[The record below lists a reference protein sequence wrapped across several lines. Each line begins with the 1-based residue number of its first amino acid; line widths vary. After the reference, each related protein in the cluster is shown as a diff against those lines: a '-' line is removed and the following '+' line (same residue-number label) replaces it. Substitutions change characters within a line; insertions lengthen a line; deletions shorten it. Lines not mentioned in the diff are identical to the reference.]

1 MDGFASLLRSYGY
14 KRSTG
19 QEHICYVADFGRWLQ
34 RRNLSVADINQQ
46 LIDEFVRQRRQRNRR
61 GRGEATALQRLLAQ
75 LRGAG
80 IIPAPKQ
87 DIDQSPL
94 LRMGHA
100 FAQYLI
106 QERGLQRGTT
116 AYYLPHVRRFLTER
130 FGASPIRTEELRVTD
145 VTGFV
150 LRHARSASPG
160 NAKKMVAALRAFF
173 RFLRLRGELSTDLA
187 AVVPSVASWR
197 LAALPKSLE
206 PEQVE
211 SLLKHC
217 DRKAAIGKRDYA
229 VLLLL
234 ARLGLRAG
242 EVAALELDDIHW
254 EDGEIII
261 RTKGRRNSSLPIPP
275 DVGKAIVCYLRYGR
289 PVCGTR
295 QVFVRVRAPLRGLSS
310 TAISSI
316 VNSLLLRAG
325 LHPPRKGAHLLRHS
339 LANRMLRRGAS
350 LAEIGEI
357 LRHRQLDTTAIY
369 AKVDLDR
376 LRTLAQPW
384 PGGEV

>member
-14 KRSTG
+14 KRWTG
-19 QEHICYVADFGRWLQ
+19 RESIRHVADFGCWLQ

-46 LIDEFVRQRRQRNRR
+46 LIDEFVRQRRQRNRK
-61 GRGEATALQRLLAQ
+61 GRGEATALQRLLVQ

-87 DIDQSPL
+87 DVDQNPL
-94 LRMGHA
+94 LRMERA
-100 FAQYLI
+100 FARYLTK
-106 QERGLQRGTT
+106 ERGLQRATT
-116 AYYLPHVRRFLTER
+116 AHYLLHVRRFLTER
-130 FGASPIRTEELRVTD
+130 FSASLIRMDELRVID

-150 LRHARSASPG
+150 LRHARSASPA
-160 NAKKMVAALRAFF
+160 NAKMIVTALRAFF

-187 AVVPSVASWR
+187 AAVPAVASWR
-197 LAALPKSLE
+197 LATLPKSLE
-206 PEQVE
+206 QEQVE

-217 DRKAAIGKRDYA
+217 DRKTTIGKRDYA

-261 RTKGRRNSSLPIPP
+261 RTKGRRNSSLPIPH
-275 DVGKAIVCYLRYGR
+275 DVGEAIVCYLRYGR
-289 PVCGTR
+289 PVCKTR
-295 QVFVRVRAPLRGLSS
+295 RVFVRAYAPLRGLGH
-310 TAISSI
+310 TAISRI
-316 VNSLLLRAG
+316 VKNSLLRAG
-325 LHPPRKGAHLLRHS
+325 LHPPRKGAHLLRHA

-369 AKVDLDR
+369 AKIDLDR

-384 PGGEV
+384 PGGKA